1 MKPSKIEI
9 GKLRTWIWTALAV
22 LVIAPGMALAGQSNN
37 KTKTPPPAPTSR
49 PAASSSTKPTTGAA
63 KGNASNAGA
72 GHANGTQTG
81 THQPGNQPGTHQ
93 PGNQPGTHQ
102 PGNQPGPH
110 QPGNQPGPHQPGN
123 QPGPHQPGNQP
134 GPSYGG
140 FVKPVGG
147 HNVEYNKNGHP
158 TVIHAAGGQRI
169 DRGPRGNG
177 VRRTE
182 FHTANGGR
190 VVTEGHRG
198 FVEHSFA
205 RGGHNYERR
214 TYVVGGRSYARVYR
228 DYSYRGFAYHRY
240 VPGYYYRPGFYGWAW
255 GGPVAYAWWA
265 GPGPAWYGFYGPYF
279 AMYPSYAA
287 PAFWLTDYVI
297 AANLQAAYEDRQA
310 AAAAQTG
317 GAQQP
322 DQNVASAPTPL
333 TPEIK
338 QAIAEEV
345 KAQLAASQS
354 AAAAQG
360 NPNAASQP
368 NAAEA
373 APPAMDPAQRVF
385 IVSTNLDV
393 PVNGDECGLTQG
405 DVILRTGDTLDEG
418 GKVGVSVMTSKAN
431 DCKSGSA
438 TKVAV
443 ADLQEMQNSFQEQVE
458 SGTQSMAANQ
468 GKNGMP
474 AAPAGSTTVA
484 NNSEGMAAPDLG
496 AATDVKNQMSA
507 ADQAEKEVS
516 QGGAQGSSSLQLDDM
531 GRWAVLD
538 SRLAQMRK
546 RWCGG
551 ARVVTR
557 S

>member
-1 MKPSKIEI
+1 MSIL
-9 GKLRTWIWTALAV
+9 LRAADTVTSAEHTLWEGEVTRGSIAITAIAV
-22 LVIAPGMALAGQSNN
+22 LRITATCRA
-37 KTKTPPPAPTSR
+37 
-49 PAASSSTKPTTGAA
+49 TTTVRDFTDGRGADLWRM
-63 KGNASNAGA
+63 
-72 GHANGTQTG
+72 H
-81 THQPGNQPGTHQ
+81 
-93 PGNQPGTHQ
+93 
-102 PGNQPGPH
+102 
-110 QPGNQPGPHQPGN
+110 
-123 QPGPHQPGNQP
+123 
-134 GPSYGG
+134 
-140 FVKPVGG
+140 
-147 HNVEYNKNGHP
+147 
-158 TVIHAAGGQRI
+158 
-169 DRGPRGNG
+169 
-177 VRRTE
+177 
-182 FHTANGGR
+182 GGR
-190 VVTEGHRG
+190 DRDQRG
-198 FVEHSFA
+198 TAS
-205 RGGHNYERR
+205 
-214 TYVVGGRSYARVYR
+214 
-228 DYSYRGFAYHRY
+228 
-240 VPGYYYRPGFYGWAW
+240 
-255 GGPVAYAWWA
+255 
-265 GPGPAWYGFYGPYF
+265 YGPYF

-310 AAAAQTG
+310 AASAQTG

-474 AAPAGSTTVA
+474 VLACW
-484 NNSEGMAAPDLG
+484 
-496 AATDVKNQMSA
+496 
-507 ADQAEKEVS
+507 
-516 QGGAQGSSSLQLDDM
+516 LDN
-531 GRWAVLD
+531 RC
-538 SRLAQMRK
+538 K
-546 RWCGG
+546 
-551 ARVVTR
+551 
-557 S
+557 